1 MCLTDDPIVQY
12 VYGIVLD
19 DKKLTFP
26 DGLIL
31 HSPGVCWAQNEK
43 ARCHTEPHA

>member
-31 HSPGVCWAQNEK
+31 HSPGVCWAQDEK